1 MKNNQEISKLNYN
14 AIGEGI
20 LTEVKGFGLE
30 VYEFVDLKTY
40 SKETIFNIAKEF
52 IEKHEEATIN
62 YLKWCF
68 ALIDDYD
75 EATYDAMFDAVSKY
89 TEIGNDNY
97 YWNNYLQKYVPSKF
111 LNNAYEAL
119 KNELPMFVQY
129 DFENDL
135 DCVQGYGAV
144 ISLVINNSKYEIYN
158 DNEKYIFRDIDSDLC
173 YPKDTTEL
181 IDTICKLANIDI
193 YNKRIIKRY
202 LKNYKQVGEDV
213 LYNEVAEGSSGDSLY
228 WINISSLS
236 PETIEII
243 GKEFVESNPEE
254 AEKFA
259 EYILGIGNEY
269 PTIYNLVE
277 DTIKENVLKLEKDN
291 YYWDSKFSQV
301 TPRAIL
307 LDLEKFLSLNGISF
321 THNVDDGEYI
331 EVGIE
336 NYGIIK
342 IHGLNYNDIVGESSD
357 YCMVIDGVSK
367 YVKENE
373 ILMHIE
379 QLNKSFSSNAKYTLE
394 NATYI
399 NYENNWLLQETRI
412 FDDVNNGSMISVHLQ
427 VLDMANH
434 MAVVDDK
441 ILNDDVW
448 SVEWSK
454 INSFVKVID
463 KF

>member
-14 AIGEGI
+14 AIGIGI
-20 LTEVKGFGLE
+20 LEETIGFNQDL
-30 VYEFVDLKTY
+30 YEFVDVETY
-40 SKETIFNIAKEF
+40 SDETIFNMAKEF
-52 IEKHEEATIN
+52 IENHAEETID

-68 ALIDDYD
+68 ALIDDCD
-75 EATYDAMFDAVSKY
+75 GKTYDVMFDIVAKY
-89 TEIGNDNY
+89 TEIENDSY
-97 YWNNYLQKYVPSKF
+97 YWNNYIQKYVPSEF
-111 LNNAYEAL
+111 LNNACDAL
-119 KNELPMFVQY
+119 ENELPMFVNY
-129 DFENDL
+129 KFENDL
-135 DCVQGYGAV
+135 DCVNGYGAL
-144 ISLVINNSKYEIYN
+144 ISLIINNTKYEIFN
-158 DNEKYIFRDIDSDLC
+158 DNEKYIFRDVDSDLC

-181 IDTICKLANIDI
+181 IDVLYKLTNIEL
-193 YNKRIIKRY
+193 YNKRIVKRY

-213 LYNEVAEGSSGDSLY
+213 LYNEVAEGSNGDSIY
-228 WINISSLS
+228 WINISSLA

-243 GKEFVESNPEE
+243 GKEFVDSNPEE

-269 PTIYNLVE
+269 PTIYNIVE

-336 NYGIIK
+336 NYGIIE

-379 QLNKSFSSNAKYTLE
+379 QLNNSFSSNVKYTLE

-399 NYENNWLLQETRI
+399 NYENNWLLQETKI
-412 FDDVNNGSMISVHLQ
+412 FDDENDGVMINTHLQ
-427 VLDMANH
+427 VLDMTNN
-434 MAVVDDK
+434 MAVVDDE

-448 SVEWSK
+448 SVDWVK
-454 INSFVKVID
+454 INSFTKKINQ
-463 KF
+463 F